1 MASAFSQGLLGA
13 LQAYGQGRLQEIGQ
27 EEAAQREEQQYL
39 REQER
44 ADAKRRIDR
53 EELIQRMQQQADFQ
67 RSNLGADAKAR
78 ALAEAEVYNMPET
91 ASMRDRAR
99 AEKLAEQ
106 IAADERELE
115 MFKKKEAAR
124 IREPRQGR
132 SPTEAEMLYGLI
144 GRAVDGD
151 ERAGKMLSMLGVAK
165 GRTEKQSLDEQRQ
178 QKNAEID
185 DARSL
190 VTRLRSLPRA
200 EYEAYKMSNE
210 KEFSNILAKARQ
222 RKAGSDPEADE
233 FYGVKRPAA
242 QPAKQTAQAKPGG
255 PTAADIARLRQNP
268 SAKMKALFAQ
278 EFGQDALNKAM

>member
-44 ADAKRRIDR
+44 ADQKRRMDR
-53 EELIQRMQQQADFQ
+53 DELIQRMQQEAEF
-67 RSNLGADAKAR
+67 RRGNMGADAKAR
-78 ALAEAEVYNMPET
+78 ALAEAEVSAMPET
-91 ASMRDRAR
+91 MSMRERAK
-99 AEKLAEQ
+99 AERLAEQ
-106 IAADERELE
+106 IEADKRELD
-115 MFKKKEAAR
+115 MFAKKEALR

-132 SPTEAEMLYGLI
+132 APSEAEMLYGLI

-165 GRTEKQSLDEQRQ
+165 GRTEKQSLDDQQR

-185 DARSL
+185 DARALLS
-190 VTRLRSLPRA
+190 RIQSGPRD

-210 KEFSNILAKARQ
+210 KEFSRLLATARQ
-222 RKAGSDPEADE
+222 RKSGGDPQADA
-233 FYGVKRPAA
+233 FYGTAKPAKAEKSQAPTA
-242 QPAKQTAQAKPGG
+242 QPKTRRLSVGIIDDGYRYKGG
-255 PTAADIARLRQNP
+255 DP
-268 SAKMKALFAQ
+268 SKASSW
-278 EFGQDALNKAM
+278 EKI

>member
-78 ALAEAEVYNMPET
+78 ALAEAEVAAMPET
-91 ASMRDRAR
+91 MSMRERAK

-106 IAADERELE
+106 IEADKRELD
-115 MFKKKEAAR
+115 MFAKKEALR

-165 GRTEKQSLDEQRQ
+165 GRTEKQSLDEQQQ

-185 DARSL
+185 DARALLARIQSG
-190 VTRLRSLPRA
+190 PRE
-200 EYEAYKMSNE
+200 EYEAYKMANE
-210 KEFSNILAKARQ
+210 KEFSNLLARARQ
-222 RKAGSDPEADE
+222 RKSGSDPQADK
-233 FYGVKRPAA
+233 FYGTQRAASTVKQAA
-242 QPAKQTAQAKPGG
+242 PTKQPTTRRLAVGTIDDGYRYKGG
-255 PTAADIARLRQNP
+255 DP
-268 SAKMKALFAQ
+268 SKASSW
-278 EFGQDALNKAM
+278 EKI

>member
-27 EEAAQREEQQYL
+27 QEAAQREEQQYM

-44 ADAKRRIDR
+44 ADQKRRMDR
-53 EELIQRMQQQADFQ
+53 DELIQRMQQEAEF
-67 RSNLGADAKAR
+67 RRGNMGADAKAR
-78 ALAEAEVYNMPET
+78 ALAEAEVAGMPET
-91 ASMRDRAR
+91 VSMRERAR

-144 GRAVDGD
+144 GQAVDGN
-151 ERAGKMLSMLGVAK
+151 ERAGKMLTMLGVAK
-165 GRTEKQSLDEQRQ
+165 GRTEKQSLDDKQRE
-178 QKNAEID
+178 KNAEID
-185 DARSL
+185 DARVLLS
-190 VTRLRSLPRA
+190 RIQSGPRE

-210 KEFSNILAKARQ
+210 KEFAKLLATARQ
-222 RKAGSDPEADE
+222 RKSGGDPQADK
-233 FYGVKRPAA
+233 FYG
-242 QPAKQTAQAKPGG
+242 TAQTKPATPTKQSAPTNQPTTRRLAVGTIDDGYRYKGG
-255 PTAADIARLRQNP
+255 DP
-268 SAKMKALFAQ
+268 SKASSW
-278 EFGQDALNKAM
+278 EKI